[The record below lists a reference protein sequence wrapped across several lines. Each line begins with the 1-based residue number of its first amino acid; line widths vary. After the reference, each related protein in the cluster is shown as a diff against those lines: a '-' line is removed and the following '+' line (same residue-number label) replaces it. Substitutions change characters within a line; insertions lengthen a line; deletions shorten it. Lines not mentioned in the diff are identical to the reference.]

1 VPGPLIR
8 TLIVDDEPL
17 ARGGVRQLLSGD
29 GELTIVGDCGDGLE
43 AIRQIRELAVDLV
56 FLDIQ
61 MPVIDGFGV
70 IAEIGAEAMPIVVFL
85 TAYDQH
91 ALQAFEAHALDYL
104 LKPFSDQRFS
114 RALAH
119 AKRAVYQRRLGQ
131 AAQQLG
137 GLIGTTAPVDPAGGE
152 SARYLT
158 RVLVR
163 IAGRTRFVTVAD
175 VDWIEA
181 ADYYSKLHAGG
192 QTHLVRETMASLEG
206 RLDPG
211 RFVRVHRSAI
221 VNIEHCVEIQPEF
234 QGRFVLIMRDGARVP
249 MSRSRRAQVEK
260 ALGER
265 L

>member
-1 VPGPLIR
+1 MPGHQIR
-8 TLIVDDEPL
+8 TLIADDEPL
-17 ARGGVRQLLSGD
+17 ARGGVRQLLGSD
-29 GELTIVGDCGDGLE
+29 PDLLIVADCGNGTE
-43 AIRQIRELAVDLV
+43 AVRLIRQQAIDLV
-56 FLDIQ
+56 FLDVQ
-61 MPVIDGFGV
+61 MPVLDGFGV
-70 IAEIGAEAMPIVVFL
+70 IAEIGADAMPVVVFL

-91 ALQAFEAHALDYL
+91 ALKAFEAHALDYL
-104 LKPFSDQRFS
+104 LKPFSDQRFA

-137 GLIGTTAPVDPAGGE
+137 GLIGAAAPAEGAPE
-152 SARYLT
+152 SERYLS

-163 IAGRTRFVTVAD
+163 VGSRTRFVTVAD

-181 ADYYSKLHAGG
+181 ADYYSKLHSGG
-192 QTHLVRETMASLEG
+192 QTHLVRETMASLEQ

-234 QGRFVLIMRDGARVP
+234 QGRYVLIMRNGAKVP
-249 MSRSRRAQVEK
+249 MSRSRKSHVEK

>member
-17 ARGGVRQLLSGD
+17 ARGGVRQLLAGD
-29 GELTIVGDCGDGLE
+29 PELTIVADCGDGVE
-43 AIRQIRELAVDLV
+43 AIRLIREQAIDLV
-56 FLDIQ
+56 FLDVQ
-61 MPVIDGFGV
+61 MPVVDGFGV
-70 IAEIGAEAMPIVVFL
+70 IAAIGAEAMPVVVFL

-104 LKPFSDQRFS
+104 LKPFSDQRFVH
-114 RALAH
+114 ALTH

-137 GLIGTTAPVDPAGGE
+137 GLIGGSPVAEPAGE
-152 SARYLT
+152 SGRYLT

-163 IAGRTRFVTVAD
+163 LAGRTRFVTVAD

-181 ADYYSKLHAGG
+181 ADYYSKLHSGG
-192 QTHLVRETMASLEG
+192 QTHLVRETMASLET
-206 RLDPG
+206 RLDPE

-221 VNIEHCVEIQPEF
+221 VNIDHCVEIQPEF
-234 QGRFVLIMRDGARVP
+234 QGRYVLIMRDGARVP
-249 MSRSRRAQVEK
+249 MSRGRKTQVEK

>member
-1 VPGPLIR
+1 MPGPLIR

-29 GELTIVGDCGDGLE
+29 AELSIVADCGDGVE
-43 AIRQIRELAVDLV
+43 AVRLIRELAVDLV
-56 FLDIQ
+56 FLDVQ

-91 ALQAFEAHALDYL
+91 ALKAFEAHALDYL
-104 LKPFSDQRFS
+104 LKPFSDQRFA

-137 GLIGTTAPVDPAGGE
+137 GLIGGTGVPGAAE
-152 SARYLT
+152 SAPYLT

-163 IAGRTRFVTVAD
+163 IAGRTRFVTMTD

-192 QTHLVRETMASLEG
+192 QTHLVRETMVSLET

-221 VNIEHCVEIQPEF
+221 VNIDHCVEIQPEF

-249 MSRSRRAQVEK
+249 MSRSRRSYVEK

>member
-1 VPGPLIR
+1 MIR

-17 ARGGVRQLLSGD
+17 ARSGVRQLLSAEPEFQVA
-29 GELTIVGDCGDGLE
+29 GECGDGAE
-43 AIRQIRELAVDLV
+43 AIRMIRELSIDLV

-70 IAEIGAEAMPIVVFL
+70 ITAIGAAAMPTVVFL

-91 ALQAFEAHALDYL
+91 ALAAFEAQALDYL
-104 LKPFSDQRFS
+104 LKPFSDRRFA
-114 RALAH
+114 RALSH
-119 AKRAVYQRRLGQ
+119 AKRDVYQRRLGE

-137 GLIGTTAPVDPAGGE
+137 GLLGGTPPAELAEPRPGPKFL
-152 SARYLT
+152 SRI
-158 RVLVR
+158 LVR
-163 IAGRTRFVTVAD
+163 SAGSTRFVTVPEI
-175 VDWIEA
+175 DWIEA

-192 QTHLVRETMASLEG
+192 KVHLVRETMATLEQK
-206 RLDPG
+206 LDPE

-221 VNIEHCVEIQPEF
+221 VQLDRCVEIQPEF
-234 QGRFVLIMRDGARVP
+234 QGRFVLIMRDGSRVP
-249 MSRSRRAQVEK
+249 MSRGRRAEVEK